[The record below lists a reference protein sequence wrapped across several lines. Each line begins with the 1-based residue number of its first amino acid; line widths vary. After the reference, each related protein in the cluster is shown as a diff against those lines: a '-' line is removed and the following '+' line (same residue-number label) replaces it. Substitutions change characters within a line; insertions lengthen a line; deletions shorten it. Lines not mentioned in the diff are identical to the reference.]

1 MTKEIENNLE
11 LQPIYEIVRIKAERR
26 KLPKKYL
33 SENLADYIV
42 RSPEDFANIAMKF
55 IGNEDREV
63 FLVACLSVKN
73 EIQCLHRCH
82 IGTLNASLV
91 TPREVF
97 KTAFLQNAASI
108 ILAHNHPSQNVTPS
122 QEDIDVTKRLQEA
135 GELLGVEVLDHL
147 VISETNYLSLKE
159 KGFM

>member
-1 MTKEIENNLE
+1 MTKEIEKNLE

-33 SENLADYIV
+33 SENLTGYTV
-42 RSPEDFANIAMKF
+42 RGPEDFANIAMKF

-82 IGTLNASLV
+82 IGTLNSSLV

-122 QEDIDVTKRLQEA
+122 AEDIDVTKRLCEA

-147 VISETNYLSLKE
+147 VVSEINYLSLKE
-159 KGFM
+159 KGYM

>member
-1 MTKEIENNLE
+1 MTKEIEHNLE

-26 KLPKKYL
+26 KLPKRYL
-33 SENLADYIV
+33 SENLTDYIV

-135 GELLGVEVLDHL
+135 GQLLGVEVLDHL

>member
-33 SENLADYIV
+33 SENLVDYIV

-108 ILAHNHPSQNVTPS
+108 ILAHNHPSQNITPS

>member
-1 MTKEIENNLE
+1 MTKEIEKNLE

-33 SENLADYIV
+33 SENLTDYTV

-73 EIQCLHRCH
+73 EIQGLHRCH
-82 IGTLNASLV
+82 IGTLNSSLV

-108 ILAHNHPSQNVTPS
+108 IVAHNHRRMSKLPV
-122 QEDIDVTKRLQEA
+122 
-135 GELLGVEVLDHL
+135 
-147 VISETNYLSLKE
+147 
-159 KGFM
+159 

>member
-1 MTKEIENNLE
+1 M
-11 LQPIYEIVRIKAERR
+11 
-26 KLPKKYL
+26 
-33 SENLADYIV
+33 
-42 RSPEDFANIAMKF
+42 
-55 IGNEDREV
+55 
-63 FLVACLSVKN
+63 
-73 EIQCLHRCH
+73 
-82 IGTLNASLV
+82 

-135 GELLGVEVLDHL
+135 GQLLGVEVLDHL

>member
-1 MTKEIENNLE
+1 MTKEIEKNLE

-33 SENLADYIV
+33 SENLTDYTV

-73 EIQCLHRCH
+73 EIQSLHRCH
-82 IGTLNASLV
+82 IGTLNSSLV

-108 ILAHNHPSQNVTPS
+108 IVAHNHPSQNVTPS
-122 QEDIDVTKRLQEA
+122 AEDIDVTKRLCEA

-147 VISETNYLSLKE
+147 VVSETKYLSLKE
-159 KGFM
+159 KGYM

>member
-33 SENLADYIV
+33 SENLTDYIV

-82 IGTLNASLV
+82 IGTLNSSLV

-147 VISETNYLSLKE
+147 VISETDYLSLKE

>member
-135 GELLGVEVLDHL
+135 GQLLGVEVLDHL

>member
-122 QEDIDVTKRLQEA
+122 QEDIEVTKRLCEA